1 MTDTNDEND
10 RSMREISHTNPYTGE
25 VAGRLLSRGPT
36 VVADGGERPSERQPA
51 ATDSTDRSGT
61 DRQMKNVSHTPP
73 NGTEDANDVFE
84 RGREYGREREEGTTD
99 V

>member
-1 MTDTNDEND
+1 MTRTNDEND
-10 RSMREISHTNPYTGE
+10 RSMGEISHTNPYTGE

-36 VVADGGERPSERQPA
+36 VVADGGTRPSERQPA

-61 DRQMKNVSHTPP
+61 DRRMKDVSHTPP
-73 NGTEDANDVFE
+73 NGTEDANGVFE
-84 RGREYGREREEGTTD
+84 RGREYGRDGEGSTD